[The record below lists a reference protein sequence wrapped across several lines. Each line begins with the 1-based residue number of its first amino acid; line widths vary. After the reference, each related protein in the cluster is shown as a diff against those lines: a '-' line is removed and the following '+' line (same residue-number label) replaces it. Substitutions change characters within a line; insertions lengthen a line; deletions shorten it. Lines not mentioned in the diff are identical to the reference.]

1 MCHVGLLTVKVLQGA
16 PKSEDASRK
25 GPNGTSTAFA
35 TGWAD
40 ENSKSRPLLSH
51 PRFRNCQGQ
60 GAKKQHTGRAAV
72 HHAKPLPYAIHQ
84 MGTDCQA
91 AASPIAFAV
100 VGIGANR
107 TMPHLSHKMHAVVK
121 SDMALSNSPEAKSYQ
136 GIAAAQ

>member
-1 MCHVGLLTVKVLQGA
+1 MRTASLGHFCPIHDSATVKDKEQ
-16 PKSEDASRK
+16 
-25 GPNGTSTAFA
+25 
-35 TGWAD
+35 
-40 ENSKSRPLLSH
+40 
-51 PRFRNCQGQ
+51 
-60 GAKKQHTGRAAV
+60 KKQHTGRAAV